1 MFQIV
6 NFAIVVYLLYRL
18 LFRPVKEIILKRQET
33 LKNERETLSK
43 EKNAIATL
51 KKELDEKLTRLDEL
65 KKTIIEETRA
75 EAEMERQRILEET
88 SKEIEAKWE
97 GLERQ
102 IEEKRKTLQETLRM
116 EAIELTREL
125 SKNLLHTLWDEQL
138 NERLVKKTIA
148 EIGSLD
154 KREVQAI
161 LSGYEGCVVEVSSAS
176 ELKED
181 IKRDIYE
188 SITHLFG
195 CSPDIKYQVA
205 PEYIGGIAVR
215 INSRVF
221 DGTVLGNIERATDAL
236 K

>member
-6 NFAIVVYLLYRL
+6 NFAVVVYLLYRL